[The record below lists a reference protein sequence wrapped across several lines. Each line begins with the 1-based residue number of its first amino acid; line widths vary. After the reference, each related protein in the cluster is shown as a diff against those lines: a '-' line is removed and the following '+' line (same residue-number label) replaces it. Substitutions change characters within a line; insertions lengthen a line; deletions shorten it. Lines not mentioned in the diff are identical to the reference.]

1 MEKVETSKRTQ
12 KEESYMRNS
21 FVFYRS
27 YSECIKQLPVE
38 YKEKMLDAIIEYGL
52 NGAEPDDSDPIIKAM
67 MINIIP
73 NIDSSNNRYDTAK
86 ANGAR
91 GREYGSLGG
100 RPSNAIKQ
108 QIISL
113 RDKGWSAQKISEE
126 LNISLKTVQNNIGG

>member
-1 MEKVETSKRTQ
+1 
-12 KEESYMRNS
+12 MRNS

-52 NGAEPDDSDPIIKAM
+52 NGVEPDDSDPIIKAM

-86 ANGAR
+86 ANGVR
-91 GREYGSLGG
+91 GKEYGSLGG